1 MESIVVESFFVAEMA
16 GEVGINDIIATSI
29 LKMNF
34 FAFISSVVVE
44 CEQ

>member
-1 MESIVVESFFVAEMA
+1 MESIAAESFFVAEMA

-34 FAFISSVVVE
+34 FAFISPVVVE